1 MYSFRSTSDFDNKI
15 GYVSDTTHCVDWY
28 GSSDF
33 YPLEPM
39 YEFDNLF
46 SRFKTEIDNAIEG
59 ETTYDSGNLLIC
71 KGVYLSSG
79 DLTTSYAAV
88 RVTVNSE
95 RVRVYFG
102 AIPNRSGRLNSHADC
117 PISDYLS
124 GTHLYNIGRIYFD
137 SHYRIDTVNGGIKPN
152 EFSSYLRL
160 GDTRGYIGH
169 YVESGGY
176 HSTYGQMVY
185 EFSTFT
191 IPSLVAP
198 GSADQT
204 GYPRSIAN
212 TQNQP
217 EIVAQTYNAKY
228 MSFTTADAPA
238 YFCDDNG
245 EYDPDPT
252 PPGPSPFD
260 PNQDPNHEPGDN
272 PTPRPGGHERD
283 YDPIPIPPTPTVT
296 SLGAGFTSL
305 YVPTEAI
312 LHVLADE
319 IFSDNII
326 QIIENYFNNPQD
338 MIAGLSLVPFVVPVS
353 GQYYHKVGRYTSS
366 VAMQRASSQFIDVDC
381 GSVLIDHYYNNFL
394 DTSPF
399 TKIKIWLPYIGYQD
413 LSVDDVIGCTVSVKY
428 RCDILSGACVAFIYT
443 GLVGETGPQVERVI
457 AQYSGNCA
465 VQVPTGSESYDNM
478 ISTAINILT
487 TAGATAVGGGGMMA
501 AVEGIASSAANY
513 ITSMKPDVRR
523 NGTPGSTS
531 GYMAV
536 QKPYIIRFTP
546 RSSIPDDFINLK
558 GYASNRSGQLGAF
571 LGYVEVD
578 SIKLEN
584 VAATD
589 GEIQEILSL
598 LQGGVF
604 V

>member
-1 MYSFRSTSDFDNKI
+1 MYSFTSTSDFGGKT
-15 GYVSDTTHCVDWY
+15 GYVTDSFIPYDAFGGGGGQALLETPVMFCDLYDMFSAEIADCHARGVGFISDALCIGRFMQDNVVRNSYEYVRLIVETDGELRIQRVLSDTTPPQFPS
-28 GSSDF
+28 GS
-33 YPLEPM
+33 
-39 YEFDNLF
+39 YESRCTKEQYINGERQADNGKL
-46 SRFKTEIDNAIEG
+46 
-59 ETTYDSGNLLIC
+59 YLISMWGINTAQAATLSEKSQIKFVWGR
-71 KGVYLSSG
+71 KGVYNGRWDGNYGSHGRMYYDFSG
-79 DLTTSYAAV
+79 NYALPTSFPLA
-88 RVTVNSE
+88 TVN
-95 RVRVYFG
+95 
-102 AIPNRSGRLNSHADC
+102 
-117 PISDYLS
+117 
-124 GTHLYNIGRIYFD
+124 
-137 SHYRIDTVNGGIKPN
+137 
-152 EFSSYLRL
+152 
-160 GDTRGYIGH
+160 
-169 YVESGGY
+169 
-176 HSTYGQMVY
+176 
-185 EFSTFT
+185 
-191 IPSLVAP
+191 
-198 GSADQT
+198 QT
-204 GYPRSIAN
+204 GAPTTETAALM
-212 TQNQP
+212 NQP
-217 EIVAQTYNAKY
+217 EITGAFYGSTSLNPQYDYKIVT
-228 MSFTTADAPA
+228 
-238 YFCDDNG
+238 DDG
-245 EYDPDPT
+245 SYDPDPVPPT
-252 PPGPSPFD
+252 PTD
-260 PNQDPNHEPGDN
+260 PNADPNHEPGDN

-413 LSVDDVIGCTVSVKY
+413 LSVDDVMGCTISVKY

-558 GYASNRSGQLGAF
+558 GYASNRSGQLGGF
-571 LGYVEVD
+571 PGYVEVD